1 MSFTKFAQEKDA
13 ASFREAF
20 LERIQS
26 AVADEIEQQKIA
38 VAQSMFGDDYQ
49 LEEETS
55 DEELDEYL
63 DSLSEEELEA
73 LAEEVEFTNEAVRA
87 WIGRER
93 DSVMRRPAD
102 QDERDKLAKDVLANR
117 KYNKGAKIGA
127 ASGKVRRNA
136 AGLTSSQRN
145 TKVTRGTSIS
155 NKELGSKKFG
165 VYDEEVEQMTEAK
178 KPKFK
183 VGDRVRVNLP
193 GTPAHGHEGKVS
205 DVWKTGQVSVRLG
218 KPGKYVSGKW
228 KFAPKHKG
236 ADNFGNST
244 TVHHSNLEHLPEE
257 VEQIAELSNKLMQR
271 AIDKANAKA
280 DRAYDKGH
288 EYSGREYEDQ
298 AGRIQIGKAKRS
310 QKKFIQR
317 DLGSMSSAKR
327 RKAEAKRSREPVVT
341 NDD

>member
-38 VAQSMFGDDYQ
+38 VAQSMFGGEDQ

-73 LAEEVEFTNEAVRA
+73 LAEEVEQIDEISAKMMFKARNAAKAKGKDAQAKRFEKAITKKT
-87 WIGRER
+87 WPER
-93 DSVMRRPAD
+93 KAKLAANLKK
-102 QDERDKLAKDVLANR
+102 KLAK
-117 KYNKGAKIGA
+117 
-127 ASGKVRRNA
+127 
-136 AGLTSSQRN
+136 
-145 TKVTRGTSIS
+145 
-155 NKELGSKKFG
+155 
-165 VYDEEVEQMTEAK
+165 EEVEQMTEAK